1 MKLMKSL
8 TSVGLSALMAM
19 SLGISAFAAD
29 TTPYTITITPGD
41 AAEHTYEAYQVFTGD
56 LSGNVLSNIE
66 WGAGVNGTSLLAAL
80 KNKFDLFDADDCD
93 TAAEVAEI
101 LAKNQD
107 ISEDFADVVA
117 QHLNTKADDVTVTNT
132 AGVLEVT
139 GAGYYFVKDAD
150 GSLANDTAAYTDFIL
165 KVVKDITVTAKADV
179 PSLDKKIV
187 EGSER
192 VDSNT
197 ASIGDTVNFEITS
210 TVPKMEGYEKYYFV
224 IEDTLSKGFTYNYDL
239 NVKVNGSDADFN
251 TYINVND
258 DLTTS
263 LVIVLKDFI
272 DYADLAGKP
281 IVVTYSATLD
291 EDADLSQTG
300 NVNEADLTFSN
311 NPNVDYSGSG
321 TVPGVPTDPSNPVN
335 PDVPTDDNGTPDNP
349 SDDPTYPV
357 DPDYPGSSDPMGET
371 PKVNTKT
378 YAATIEITKVDGAD
392 NTQILTGAQFQ
403 ISGTALNVVLINEE
417 IFKLDDAGTYFML
430 KDGTYTE
437 VAPDDATKDAYAS
450 TTDKYAKV
458 TVVNKATDKTA
469 INTTGYVDSNGVIS
483 FAGLGEGTYTITEL
497 VAPEGYNLLTNP
509 IEITIS
515 AEPSLSGCEWDSDWG
530 TVNGSVIEG
539 KVANNAGATLPETG
553 GVGTV
558 MFYSFGA
565 LLTLGAALLLISKK
579 RMEVTEK

>member
-41 AAEHTYEAYQVFTGD
+41 SAEHTYEAYQIFSGD
-56 LSGNVLSNIE
+56 LSGNVLSNVQ
-66 WGAGVNGTSLLAAL
+66 WGAGVDGAAL
-80 KNKFDLFDADDCD
+80 LVDLKADLDAFDSADCD

-101 LAKNQD
+101 LAANPS
-107 ISEDFADVVA
+107 ISEKFADVVA
-117 QHLNTKADDVTVTNT
+117 KNLATKADDVAVTDGT
-132 AGVLEVT
+132 AGVLNVT
-139 GAGYYFVKDAD
+139 GAGYYFVKDQD
-150 GSLANDTAAYTDFIL
+150 GSLSDQAAYTDFIL

-321 TVPGVPTDPSNPVN
+321 TVPGVPTDPSNPVD
-335 PDVPTDDNGTPDNP
+335 PDTPTDDNGTPGDP

-403 ISGTALNVVLINEE
+403 ISGTALNVVLINKE
-417 IFKLDDAGTYFML
+417 IFKLDAAGTYFML

-437 VAPDDATKDAYAS
+437 VAPDAATEDAYAS

-458 TVVNKATDKTA
+458 TVVNKATDKTE

-515 AEPSLSGCEWDSDWG
+515 ADPSLSGCEWDSDWG